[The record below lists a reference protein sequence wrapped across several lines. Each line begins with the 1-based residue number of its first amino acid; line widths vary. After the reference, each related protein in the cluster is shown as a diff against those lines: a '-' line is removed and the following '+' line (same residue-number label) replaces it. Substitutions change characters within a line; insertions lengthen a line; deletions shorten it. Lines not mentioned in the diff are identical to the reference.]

1 MSILSEQ
8 VINISLPVKEN
19 ILISLKDS
27 KLEFANDILYL
38 SALSFYQKNKLSLG
52 KAAELAEL
60 DKIDFIKKLQYD
72 GEVVFDYSD
81 DEINEFF
88 GDMDTIH

>member
-1 MSILSEQ
+1 MSEQ

-19 ILISLKDS
+19 ILISLKES

-38 SALSFYQKNKLSLG
+38 SALSFYRKNKLSLG
-52 KAAELAEL
+52 KAADLAGL
-60 DKIDFIKKLQYD
+60 DKIDFIKKIQND

-88 GDMDTIH
+88 DDTDTIR